1 MNYILVKLRQLF
13 LKVRYL
19 INTDLGQYILIWD
32 NIKYRCFIEYSLIFI
47 LLVKPQKYLYENF
60 IIHLKFLSQMKKLQ

>member
-19 INTDLGQYILIWD
+19 INTDPGQYIFIWG
-32 NIKYRCFIEYSLIFI
+32 NIKYRCFVEYTLKLI

-60 IIHLKFLSQMKKLQ
+60 IIYLELLSHMKKFH